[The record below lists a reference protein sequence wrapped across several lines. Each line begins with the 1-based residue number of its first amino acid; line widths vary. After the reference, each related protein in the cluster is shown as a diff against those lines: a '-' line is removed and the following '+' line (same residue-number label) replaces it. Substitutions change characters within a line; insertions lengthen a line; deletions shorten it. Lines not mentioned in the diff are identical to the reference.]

1 MPRAIDAS
9 TPRRPT
15 HPATVIRTAGSAIAW
30 GMLALGGGLA
40 SAEGLAWLGGSGLGV
55 VVQAVMAAVSAWWVW
70 RGFATATH
78 WRVAATGIALAVAA
92 ATTSWYL
99 ARQGWSVP
107 ATGLAGVTGMAL
119 GCGLGLAVIRRLL
132 SGSTGIAGVA
142 RTVVDE
148 AVRMRASLALVVL
161 LVLLIPTL
169 PLVLDPA
176 ERLAYR
182 LQFVLS
188 WALGGTG
195 IILSV
200 LTIVL
205 ACGTI
210 CGDIDSGRIH
220 MTLAKP
226 VQRWEYL
233 LGKWLGIVL
242 FDLLLVGLACVGT
255 VTFVRALAS
264 MPAVDDADR
273 VAVDDQVLAAR
284 VALQPEH
291 DRPEEYEAAIAEAI
305 RQLERDDPEGFAKN
319 STVARRRIRQEQ
331 DWQWHTVSPEMVS
344 TFVFRGLSGVDRSG
358 PPLQL
363 QLKPRAFNVG
373 VDLADVR
380 FVLWLNGRPWP
391 MRDGAHV
398 EQTLATQAL
407 HVLSIPA
414 DVVDDEGVL
423 RLTVGNRNLV
433 PPGETHATAITFP
446 PGDGLRLL
454 HREGGF
460 IGNVVRCLA
469 VIWSKLAMVAAVGV
483 AASTCLGLP
492 MAVLLSL
499 VVYATALGSGF
510 LRDALGIYNMS
521 ATTAVEAVAQ
531 RLAATAGLLA
541 EWRLYEAVRMLLGFV
556 TDLVLWM
563 TPAFGDYD
571 AVGSLAEGIA
581 ITDATVWSCLWKIG
595 IVFPLLL
602 GIGGWL
608 IFERRDPVRSS
619 T

>member
-1 MPRAIDAS
+1 MTPVRPRHRAA
-9 TPRRPT
+9 
-15 HPATVIRTAGSAIAW
+15 ALRTAWFALARGL
-30 GMLALGGGLA
+30 LALGGGVA
-40 SAEGLAWLGGSGLGV
+40 VAEGLAWLGGATVGIVG
-55 VVQAVMAAVSAWWVW
+55 QAVMAAVAVWLVW
-70 RGFATATH
+70 RGFAAAPQ
-78 WRVAATGIALAVAA
+78 WRLSATGTALVVAA
-92 ATTSWYL
+92 AVTSWHMAQL
-99 ARQGWSVP
+99 GWSVP
-107 ATGLAGVTGMAL
+107 ATGLAGVTGMAV
-119 GCGLGLAVIRRLL
+119 GCGLGLAVIQWLL

-148 AVRMRASLALVVL
+148 AIRMRASLALVVL

-176 ERLAYR
+176 ERLSYR
-182 LQFVLS
+182 LQFVIS

-195 IILSV
+195 VILSV

-220 MTLAKP
+220 MTLVKP
-226 VQRWEYL
+226 IQRWEYL

-242 FDLLLVGLACVGT
+242 FDLLLVGLAGAGT
-255 VTFVRALAS
+255 ATFVSGLAAT
-264 MPAVDDADR
+264 PATDDADR
-273 VAVDDQVLAAR
+273 IAVDDQVLTAR

-291 DRPEEYEAAIAEAI
+291 DRPEEYEAAVDQAI
-305 RQLERDDPEGFAKN
+305 RQLEQDDPDGFAKN
-319 STVARRRIRQEQ
+319 PVAARRRIRQEH
-331 DWQWHTVSPEMVS
+331 DWQWHTVSPDMVS
-344 TFVFRGLSGVDRSG
+344 TYVFRGLSGVDRSG

-391 MRDGAHV
+391 MRDGGHE
-398 EQTLATQAL
+398 EQTLATQAVHL
-407 HVLSIPA
+407 LLLPA
-414 DVVDDEGVL
+414 DAVDEEGVL
-423 RLTVGNRNLV
+423 RLTVANRNLV
-433 PPGETHATAITFP
+433 PPGETQATAITFP

-454 HREGGF
+454 HHEGGF
-460 IGNVVRCLA
+460 GGNVVRCLA
-469 VIWSKLAMVAAVGV
+469 VVWIKLAMVAAVGV

-492 MAVLLSL
+492 MAILLSL

-510 LRDALGIYNMS
+510 LRDGLGLYNMS
-521 ATTAVEAVAQ
+521 ASTAMEAVVQ
-531 RLAATAGLLA
+531 RLAATAGLLS
-541 EWRLYEAVRMLLGFV
+541 EWRLYEAGRMLLGFL

-563 TPAFGDYD
+563 TPAFADYD
-571 AVGSLAEGIA
+571 AVGSLATGIA
-581 ITDATVWSCLWKIG
+581 ITDASVLSCLWKIG
-595 IVFPLLL
+595 LVFPLLL

-608 IFERRDPVRSS
+608 IFERRDPIRSS